1 MNFRIQIR
9 RFVLIALAVIVA
21 FASSVAVIVIAM
33 NVSPYIFDYKIRDR
47 VMPDGNARITG
58 ISYPNTENLGKM
70 AYELVIPESIDGHT
84 VTEIGY
90 GAISMDDGIQYPGKI
105 ILPRTLKRIA
115 SRAFINSDNNNPWY
129 YSSTTLTGFV
139 CDIQFDSSSDAP
151 IALSD
156 VTCDS
161 FEGTDIM
168 NCNFGAFHVGNAL
181 VLMMPFRGYG
191 MPGRLDVMSRIA
203 DNNMIIGRRAI
214 GSYYYIPN
222 YDYYA
227 LWRTVRIIE
236 TDYSTL
242 LPNALYT
249 ESENCGLILR
259 DGVRRIE
266 SEPEQNGTIY
276 YNAAISEPEQNST
289 TYYSSAISGDLKY
302 LVLPSTVE
310 YIGHHGID
318 IYDVYSDDRHVDIF
332 LDFEAVPETWDEEW
346 LDTSSFSNEVM
357 DYELHFRGEWDFDD
371 NGEPYVLGE
380 AS

>member
-1 MNFRIQIR
+1 M
-9 RFVLIALAVIVA
+9 
-21 FASSVAVIVIAM
+21 
-33 NVSPYIFDYKIRDR
+33 
-47 VMPDGNARITG
+47 
-58 ISYPNTENLGKM
+58 
-70 AYELVIPESIDGHT
+70 
-84 VTEIGY
+84 
-90 GAISMDDGIQYPGKI
+90 
-105 ILPRTLKRIA
+105 
-115 SRAFINSDNNNPWY
+115 
-129 YSSTTLTGFV
+129 TGFV
-139 CDIQFDSSSDAP
+139 CDVQFDSSSDAP

-181 VLMMPFRGYG
+181 VLMMPFRGYR
-191 MPGRLDVMSRIA
+191 MPERLDIMSRIA

-242 LPNALYT
+242 LPDALYT
-249 ESENCGLILR
+249 ESEDCGLILR

-266 SEPEQNGTIY
+266 SEPEQNGTTY
-276 YNAAISEPEQNST
+276 YNA
-289 TYYSSAISGDLKY
+289 AISGDLKY

-346 LDTSSFSNEVM
+346 LDASGFSNEVM

-371 NGEPYVLGE
+371 NGEPYVLRE